1 MGPPPVPYPTASLA
15 RGENPRLRRGGTGR
29 MVVSAWDARR
39 RSAKTPRNRGDFSGC
54 ARVRA
59 GSLCNSRLVGG
70 ANGIRTCSIPCGANQ
85 ERNRTAQLGDREK
98 HGLRCLPG
106 PEPAVSGSDRQG
118 LDGQDPAESRGFL
131 RLCPSVRGKSLQQ
144 QTGWRRE
151 WDSNPRYLSVHTLS
165 KRAPSAARPSLR
177 AARRGSPGSLTAGEN
192 EPPKNPGGEGGIRT
206 LGRVAPTQ
214 V

>member
-1 MGPPPVPYPTASLA
+1 MLNFRSPFAGALTPAVGWRWAHVPLDPAHGRTLGTTDGRATIPVSNHDIRPQRKPAASA
-15 RGENPRLRRGGTGR
+15 QRSRPHGRLRL
-29 MVVSAWDARR
+29 
-39 RSAKTPRNRGDFSGC
+39 GC
-54 ARVRA
+54 ARA
-59 GSLCNSRLVGG
+59 
-70 ANGIRTCSIPCGANQ
+70 
-85 ERNRTAQLGDREK
+85 LG
-98 HGLRCLPG
+98 
-106 PEPAVSGSDRQG
+106 QY
-118 LDGQDPAESRGFL
+118 PAESRGFL
-131 RLCPSVRGKSLQQ
+131 RPCPSARGKSLQQ

-192 EPPKNPGGEGGIRT
+192 GPPRNHGGEGGIRT